1 MYIPKGFK
9 KEYKWRKQGGA
20 RFAGIPTV
28 PSNDP
33 KHDNAG
39 KDWLEKLMSDI
50 KKAQTAVKS

>member
-20 RFAGIPTV
+20 RFAGIPPV

-33 KHDNAG
+33 KHAG
-39 KDWLEKLMSDI
+39 VSKDWI
-50 KKAQTAVKS
+50 KKFAEDLARQQGRQS